1 MVNPLTVGSPTQR
14 RGSNTGW
21 ALLTVV
27 AGVLCIHAVSEVI
40 IESPVLDAGG
50 HTRRS
55 GVPGRFGSG
64 ALLCPGRRRPYPCCE
79 ELRGA

>member
-1 MVNPLTVGSPTQR
+1 
-14 RGSNTGW
+14 
-21 ALLTVV
+21 
-27 AGVLCIHAVSEVI
+27 VI